1 MIYELIQKYNDAS
14 EWYEQKYVE
23 GGWENNHYMKDEKD
37 AHDFWQK
44 NGEVGSII
52 SLGVGSGQDIAILG
66 NPDPSTFKGY
76 DISEGMLANGRKK
89 YPNYT
94 LIEHDCTDLIDEK
107 CDILVS
113 MFGTPNY
120 IGLSKLLAHYQHMK
134 CKHAFFVFY
143 NENYVDGIASKY
155 HRYTQDELTRILHAF
170 KPIVEP
176 LNENYYIV
184 KW

>member
-1 MIYELIQKYNDAS
+1 
-14 EWYEQKYVE
+14 
-23 GGWENNHYMKDEKD
+23 
-37 AHDFWQK
+37 
-44 NGEVGSII
+44 
-52 SLGVGSGQDIAILG
+52 
-66 NPDPSTFKGY
+66 
-76 DISEGMLANGRKK
+76 MLANGRKK